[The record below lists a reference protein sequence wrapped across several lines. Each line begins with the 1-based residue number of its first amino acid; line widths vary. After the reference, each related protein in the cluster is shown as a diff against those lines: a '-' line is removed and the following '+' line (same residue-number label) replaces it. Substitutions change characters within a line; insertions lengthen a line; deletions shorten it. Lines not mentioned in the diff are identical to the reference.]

1 MAIKMVEVA
10 RRVAAFFFLGTLS
23 CVFHAASHAADLYKC
38 VDAKGVVTYGNTAK
52 AGCTVLSVGKSPD
65 AADASVLGTIE
76 VEFQPMQSAGVRHG
90 CTLVYRTIGRDH
102 AYQKGAIV
110 GLVGNIGFMADEKRS
125 SVIVTLKVGIID
137 GLTQS
142 KPKTVTPFFA
152 YLQTPNGTTA
162 KSKVIKFDSDTPG
175 YRNFAYQLTDDVL
188 KVYGDIVN
196 GEPLTIGYNRKKG
209 GLDVLV
215 PLDLSVADATSS
227 DSGFTRRRSDKMLGE
242 FLACSNDVTT
252 QVQNQLER
260 GKAK

>member
-1 MAIKMVEVA
+1 MTINMFDGT
-10 RRVAAFFFLGTLS
+10 RRLAVLLVLGTLS
-23 CVFHAASHAADLYKC
+23 YLFHTTSH
-38 VDAKGVVTYGNTAK
+38 
-52 AGCTVLSVGKSPD
+52 
-65 AADASVLGTIE
+65 AADASVVGTIE
-76 VEFQPMQSAGVRHG
+76 VEFQPMQSAGVRYG

-125 SVIVTLKVGIID
+125 NVIVTLKVGIID
-137 GLTQS
+137 GLTQNT
-142 KPKTVTPFFA
+142 PKAVTPFFA

-227 DSGFTRRRSDKMLGE
+227 DSGFNRRRSDKMLGE